1 MIIEEIPQ
9 DGVTYQ
15 LRDNK
20 RHYEVYVNGRYSH
33 SIETDNESEAISKFY
48 SFVTASLQKGNNMT
62 HEEEMKILRAETAKL
77 RAENDLLQAKIEQ
90 QLRDINSILK
100 K

>member
-1 MIIEEIPQ
+1 
-9 DGVTYQ
+9 
-15 LRDNK
+15 
-20 RHYEVYVNGRYSH
+20 
-33 SIETDNESEAISKFY
+33 
-48 SFVTASLQKGNNMT
+48 MT